1 MKREKYLDAPVVV
14 REENDV
20 SGKKRV
26 WVQVTETRAEMVKLE
41 GGAKKAD
48 IDAAAAKRLADLK
61 EIQAKEIELKEL
73 EAAAAALRA
82 QLGIE

>member
-1 MKREKYLDAPVVV
+1 MKREKYLDVPVVV

-26 WVQVTETRAEMVKLE
+26 WVQVTETRAEMIKLD
-41 GGAKKAD
+41 GNAKKAD
-48 IDAAAAKRLADLK
+48 IGAAAEKRLADLK
-61 EIQAKEIELKEL
+61 EIQAKEIELEEL